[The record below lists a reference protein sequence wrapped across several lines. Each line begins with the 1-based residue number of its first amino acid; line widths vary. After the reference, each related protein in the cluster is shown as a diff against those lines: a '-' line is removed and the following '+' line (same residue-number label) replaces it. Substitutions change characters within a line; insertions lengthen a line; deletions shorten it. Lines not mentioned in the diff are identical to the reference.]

1 MTGKLQGR
9 AAPQRDIIECKA
21 ARRFFDTLLTFA
33 RAGGNFLGNSE
44 ATEAMSTNIRFN
56 RLVLVIAL
64 PGMALAGA
72 AAWLAGTSRAEP
84 AVPAASRPALTVRTT
99 TLREDRWA
107 RTLTVNG
114 SIMPWQEAIIS
125 AQVQGLR
132 IAEVK
137 VSIGDHVQQGEVLV
151 TLDNFA
157 RTGSEPDASPAQGR
171 IVSPDSGVISAA
183 NANVGSMLQPGEEL
197 FRLIRKG
204 RLEWRAELTAEE
216 LMLLRKGMSA
226 EITVGEGRVIK
237 GTVRA
242 ISPSV
247 NMQTRYGYAFISL
260 PDSAGIIAG
269 AFARGTF
276 DISGG
281 RKNLL
286 SLPQSAV
293 MQRGN
298 VAYVLV
304 VGPDYHVHERT
315 VTVGQRNGDRVQIK
329 QGLKANEP
337 VVESGGAF
345 LTEGDVVQVVKG

>member
-1 MTGKLQGR
+1 MVGYCQRLFELQVLKYLETKEAMRINIKHNHLFLKIALSGLVLAGGTVGLVDTSQAEL
-9 AAPQRDIIECKA
+9 AAP
-21 ARRFFDTLLTFA
+21 
-33 RAGGNFLGNSE
+33 S
-44 ATEAMSTNIRFN
+44 
-56 RLVLVIAL
+56 
-64 PGMALAGA
+64 
-72 AAWLAGTSRAEP
+72 
-84 AVPAASRPALTVRTT
+84 ASRPALTVRTT
-99 TLREDRWA
+99 TLREDKWA
-107 RTLTVNG
+107 RTLAANG

-151 TLDNFA
+151 TFDNFA
-157 RTGSEPDASPAQGR
+157 RDNLTRSGNESGSSLPTQGR
-171 IVSPDSGVISAA
+171 IVSPDSGVISAV
-183 NANVGSMLQPGEEL
+183 NANVGSMLQPGAEL

-216 LMLLRKGMSA
+216 LMLLRKGMGVEVTMS
-226 EITVGEGRVIK
+226 EGRVIS

-247 NMQTRYGYAFISL
+247 NPQTRFGYALVTL

-269 AFARGTF
+269 AFASGTF
-276 DISGG
+276 DVSGG
-281 RKNLL
+281 KKNLL

-293 MQRGN
+293 MQRGSMT
-298 VAYVLV
+298 YVLI
-304 VGPDYHVHERT
+304 VGRDKHVHERA

-329 QGLKANEP
+329 QGLKADEP